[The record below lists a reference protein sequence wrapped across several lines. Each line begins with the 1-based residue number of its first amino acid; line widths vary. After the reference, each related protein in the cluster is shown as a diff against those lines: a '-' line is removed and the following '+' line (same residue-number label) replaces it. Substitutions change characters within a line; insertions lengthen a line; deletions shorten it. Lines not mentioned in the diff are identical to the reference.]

1 MNQIPMAIV
10 KPKYQKSS
18 FDERQLPVIAY
29 FDQDKAW
36 YDKQNKNNYEST
48 LLTNTKKIHLPEFD
62 RKAKK
67 HLKSCNSISTHNI
80 ETTNAK
86 RIMSKSS
93 STDSSEYV
101 FDVNDSHIHTVVAS
115 TQKTSKKKTST
126 VAIVQPRKKEKM
138 NERELMEIILQMQIK
153 KNSQVNRNRS
163 NIYNTKENPVAMNE
177 SIKIVDNNLNKS
189 QADDSGKFQ
198 HKCSL
203 KIAITLI
210 CCFLFFFVFENCR
223 LF

>member
-1 MNQIPMAIV
+1 MNQIPIAIV

-36 YDKQNKNNYEST
+36 YDKQNKNNNEST
-48 LLTNTKKIHLPEFD
+48 SLTNTKKIHLPEFD
-62 RKAKK
+62 RKVKK

-86 RIMSKSS
+86 RIMNRSG
-93 STDSSEYV
+93 STDSSEDV
-101 FDVNDSHIHTVVAS
+101 FAVNDSDTVAS

-153 KNSQVNRNRS
+153 KNSQMNRNRS
-163 NIYNTKENPVAMNE
+163 NIHNSKENPVAMNE
-177 SIKIVDNNLNKS
+177 SIKIVDNNLSKS
-189 QADDSGKFQ
+189 QADESGKFY
-198 HKCSL
+198 HKCTL
-203 KIAITLI
+203 EIALTLM
-210 CCFLFFFVFENCR
+210 CCFLFCIR
-223 LF
+223 KL